1 MLLVA
6 EGASVAG
13 EVLEIGNT
21 NSRYRFPLD
30 ARSFVESWNSHG
42 PAHHC
47 AIGVGHCGGVL
58 QKVATLLNLEFQ
70 KVC

>member
-6 EGASVAG
+6 EGASVSG

-47 AIGVGHCGGVL
+47 AIGLGHLGGVL
-58 QKVATLLNLEFQ
+58 HKIATLLNLEFQ
-70 KVC
+70 RVC